1 MKMNRLIYPA
11 TALLLAAAAFAA
23 DALTT
28 KNVRRSCCAPL
39 AAAAKPLSDKSL
51 YQVETTWT
59 NDEGNSAKLDS
70 LRGRPQVIVMFFT
83 TCQYTCPLLV
93 LQLKQLEA
101 DLPAAARGNVGFTL
115 VSFDPERDTPT
126 ALKTYRTQHDLS
138 RDDWT
143 LLTGDSGGVLDL
155 AALLNVKFKRDAQ
168 GNFSHSNLITLLNA
182 EGEIVY
188 QQTGLNPDDPS
199 LIRRIEQL
207 EAH

>member
-11 TALLLAAAAFAA
+11 AALLVVAAFAG

-39 AAAAKPLSDKSL
+39 EAATKPLSDKSL
-51 YQVETTWT
+51 YQLETTWT
-59 NDEGNSAKLDS
+59 NDEGNPVKLDS

-93 LQLKQLEA
+93 FQLKQLEA
-101 DLPAAARGNVGFTL
+101 ALPAAARGKVGFTL
-115 VSFDPERDTPT
+115 VSFDPDRDTPA

-138 RDDWT
+138 RANWT
-143 LLTGDSGGVLDL
+143 LLRGDSDGVLDL
-155 AALLNVKFKRDAQ
+155 AALLNVKFKKDAE

-188 QQTGLNPDDPS
+188 QQTGLNPDDHD

-207 EAH
+207 EAP